1 MTDPGAAPSVR
12 TALLGTRR
20 IMGSPYT
27 VVVLQEGYHQPTPD
41 GGARADGTVTLLRGP
56 LPMLVDTGGPWGRER
71 LLAALVGEGLAPAD
85 IKHVV
90 CTHGHSDHAGNLNL
104 FPAAELLVGFDRS
117 APGADQ
123 YLPVG
128 LVEGRPHALDPGHV
142 EVVATPGHV
151 AAHTSVVIV
160 ITAIHFQAAG
170 HRGCC
175 GNRCGMFLSMLM
187 AVLGIGGAIYAM
199 TVSGLALVRGP
210 LCQYLLPEGNL
221 SDWGRPFQGPPW
233 KSDDDDD
240 FRKSSYL
247 FHPELWG
254 KCHNPPD
261 VVKFNIILFSL
272 ILGGAVLELLLC
284 TVQFFNSCAG
294 CICGPRLRKRPATQ
308 H

>member
-1 MTDPGAAPSVR
+1 MCPGACSRVLGA
-12 TALLGTRR
+12 ALCPLA
-20 IMGSPYT
+20 
-27 VVVLQEGYHQPTPD
+27 VLCAICNVLLFFPNWETQFVHG
-41 GGARADGTVTLLRGP
+41 GGAHLTPEV
-56 LPMLVDTGGPWGRER
+56 MYMGG
-71 LLAALVGEGLAPAD
+71 LVGGGL
-85 IKHVV
+85 
-90 CTHGHSDHAGNLNL
+90 L
-104 FPAAELLVGFDRS
+104 
-117 APGADQ
+117 
-123 YLPVG
+123 
-128 LVEGRPHALDPGHV
+128 
-142 EVVATPGHV
+142 
-151 AAHTSVVIV
+151 IV

>member
-1 MTDPGAAPSVR
+1 MTDPGAAPTVR

-71 LLAALVGEGLAPAD
+71 LLAALV
-85 IKHVV
+85 
-90 CTHGHSDHAGNLNL
+90 
-104 FPAAELLVGFDRS
+104 
-117 APGADQ
+117 
-123 YLPVG
+123 
-128 LVEGRPHALDPGHV
+128 
-142 EVVATPGHV
+142 
-151 AAHTSVVIV
+151 V

-170 HRGCC
+170 HQGCC

-284 TVQFFNSCAG
+284 TVQFFNGCAG

>member
-151 AAHTSVVIV
+151 AAHTSVVV
-160 ITAIHFQAAG
+160 RGTMLGTVVVAG
-170 HRGCC
+170 DLFERHGDEDSWQ
-175 GNRCGMFLSMLM
+175 GLSEDP
-187 AVLGIGGAIYAM
+187 ARQEHSRQWVLGFADVVVPGHGAPFRVLRGDGGGAKE
-199 TVSGLALVRGP
+199 P
-210 LCQYLLPEGNL
+210 
-221 SDWGRPFQGPPW
+221 
-233 KSDDDDD
+233 
-240 FRKSSYL
+240 
-247 FHPELWG
+247 
-254 KCHNPPD
+254 
-261 VVKFNIILFSL
+261 
-272 ILGGAVLELLLC
+272 GGAE
-284 TVQFFNSCAG
+284 G
-294 CICGPRLRKRPATQ
+294 
-308 H
+308 